1 MTRQDKLPNSAS
13 SDQSLTGDTGM
24 PDTID
29 GGLLPTGT
37 SDAVLPESTGSWSK
51 TYPELIEKTLFGAKV
66 FSPKFMLRI
75 VTLGWFAASL
85 YVYISDQTKGNIN
98 DMTDLEFV
106 FTKIGGLFVVAA
118 VAAVLLWAF
127 ADRKPAD

>member
-37 SDAVLPESTGSWSK
+37 SDAVLPDTTSSWSK
-51 TYPELIEKTLFGAKV
+51 TYPELIEKTLHNRKV
-66 FSPKFMLRI
+66 FSPKFLLRI
-75 VTLGWFAASL
+75 VTLCWFVASL
-85 YVYISDQTKGNIN
+85 WIYVSDQTSGKLN
-98 DMTDLEFV
+98 DTDELLFV
-106 FTKIGGLFVVAA
+106 FIKIGGLLA
-118 VAAVLLWAF
+118 VAAIAGLLLWWF
-127 ADRKPAD
+127 ADRGSAD